1 MINTQELYQQYLDE
15 GYTPSL
21 ALQMAKEE
29 VANRTKNDKRSVT
42 IYNDLRDRRLTEYV
56 NQTLP
61 LQYAS
66 PEVPRVLRIRT
77 RRAV

>member
-15 GYTPSL
+15 GYTSSL

-29 VANRTKNDKRSVT
+29 VAQRTKNDKRSVT
-42 IYNDLRDRRLTEYV
+42 IYNDIRDRRLTEYV
-56 NQTLP
+56 NQPLP
-61 LQYAS
+61 LHYTSPGAS
-66 PEVPRVLRIRT
+66 RVLRIRT